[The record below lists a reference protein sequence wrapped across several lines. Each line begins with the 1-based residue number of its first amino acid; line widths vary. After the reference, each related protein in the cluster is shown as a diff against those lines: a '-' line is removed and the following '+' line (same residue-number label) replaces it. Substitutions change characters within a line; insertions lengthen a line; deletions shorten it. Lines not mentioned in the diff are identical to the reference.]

1 MTSVASIL
9 NDFGIPWPDADSGKA
24 RDAARAWA
32 ALGQAATD
40 AISIGGSAAS
50 ALSSHNTGAAMDA
63 FGTYWA
69 GIGGPYDACVAGTP
83 HSMLPVL
90 AEACDALS
98 AACTKFA
105 DAVDELKS
113 KLEETA
119 GEIAAAIAAG
129 VMATVFTLGIS
140 DGVSAAT
147 TVALANLGFDAVEAF
162 GVTLADIGGQMAV
175 GAIAGAVDTVL
186 DATLANGVKADL
198 GEQLPSAGQELTG
211 LIEDVG
217 VGALSAGLGSAA
229 GSALKTA
236 ATTALANLPDDVST
250 LAPDLPLI
258 LASVPDAL
266 ETPAGKAINALASE
280 YTVNSGIAAAQGK
293 SAEAPTVP
301 EVLGEVLDS
310 KIESLGEGEEGGEEN
325 H

>member
-24 RDAARAWA
+24 RDAAAAWA

-40 AISIGGSAAS
+40 AISVGGSAAS
-50 ALSSHNTGAAMDA
+50 VLSAHNTGAAMDA

-105 DAVDELKS
+105 DAVDELKT

-119 GEIAAAIAAG
+119 GEIAAAITAG
-129 VMATVFTLGIS
+129 VVATVFTLGIS
-140 DGVSAAT
+140 DAVSAGVSTALIGTAVGAVELFGT
-147 TVALANLGFDAVEAF
+147 TVADII
-162 GVTLADIGGQMAV
+162 GVATV

-186 DATLANGVKADL
+186 ESTLSNGVKADL
-198 GEQLPSAGQELTG
+198 GEQLPSTGDELLTLVEG
-211 LIEDVG
+211 IG
-217 VGALSAGLGSAA
+217 IGGLSAGLGSTA
-229 GSALKTA
+229 GNAVKTA
-236 ATTALANLPDDVST
+236 ATAALANLPDDVST
-250 LAPDLPLI
+250 LAPDLPMI
-258 LASVPDAL
+258 LAAVPDTL
-266 ETPAGKAINALASE
+266 ETPAGKAITALASE
-280 YTVNSGIAAAQGK
+280 YTVKAGLSAAEGK
-293 SAEAPTVP
+293 PAEAPTLP
-301 EVLGEVLDS
+301 EVLGELLDS
-310 KIESLGEGEEGGEEN
+310 KIEAAGEGEEGGDDN

>member
-24 RDAARAWA
+24 RDAAQAWA

-40 AISIGGSAAS
+40 AMSVGGSAAS
-50 ALSSHNTGAAMDA
+50 ALSSHNTGPAMDA

-69 GIGGPYDACVAGTP
+69 SIGGPYDACVAGTP

-119 GEIAAAIAAG
+119 GEIAASIAAG
-129 VMATVFTLGIS
+129 VATTIFTLGIS
-140 DGVSAAT
+140 DAVSAGVT
-147 TVALANLGFDAVEAF
+147 SALISVGLDAVEVF
-162 GVTLADIGGQMAV
+162 GVALTDIGTQLLV
-175 GAIAGAVDTVL
+175 GAIAGAVDSVL
-186 DATLANGVKADL
+186 ESTLSNGVKADL
-198 GEQLPSAGQELTG
+198 GEQLPSTGDELLSLVESMG
-211 LIEDVG
+211 Y
-217 VGALSAGLGSAA
+217 GAAA
-229 GSALKTA
+229 GVVSTVAGGAAKTA
-236 ATTALANLPDDVST
+236 VTASLSHLPDEVST
-250 LAPDLPLI
+250 LAPDLPLV

-266 ETPAGKAINALASE
+266 DTPAGKAITALASE
-280 YTVNSGIAAAQGK
+280 FTVKSGVAAVQGK
-293 SAEAPTVP
+293 SADAPTIT
-301 EVLGEVLDS
+301 EVLGEFLDS
-310 KIESLGEGEEGGEEN
+310 KIEAAGEGEGGGEGN